1 MFYLEV
7 RSSTINSTLQIF
19 MLKSIIRNE
28 IEKASKLPYVD
39 KKLLKS
45 FQKRLQQGNL
55 IREES
60 PEDHFCVFIVPV
72 HKKSGQIYLG
82 HHKKANDWIPPGGHI
97 EPDETLLEAVKRE
110 AQEELGF
117 QITDEKIELYAVDSL
132 DVSQPGR
139 RCKIHHHIWYLLFM
153 NKLRNFSYTKKEF
166 YDAGWWDINAATKK
180 MRISQYRKTIEKL
193 LYD

>member
-1 MFYLEV
+1 MFYLEL
-7 RSSTINSTLQIF
+7 RSSTINYTLQIF

-97 EPDETLLEAVKRE
+97 ETDETLLEAVKRE

-132 DVSQPGR
+132 DVSHPGR

-153 NKLRNFSYTKKEF
+153 DKLVEFNYTKEEF
-166 YDAGWWDINAATKK
+166 HDAKWLTVLEAINKI
-180 MRISQYRKTIEKL
+180 RIPLYIKTISKIL
-193 LYD
+193 D